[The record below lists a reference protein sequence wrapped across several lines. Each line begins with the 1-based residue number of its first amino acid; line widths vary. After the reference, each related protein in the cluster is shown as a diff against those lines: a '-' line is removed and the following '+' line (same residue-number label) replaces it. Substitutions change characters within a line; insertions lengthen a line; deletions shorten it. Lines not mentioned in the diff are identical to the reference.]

1 MELSTR
7 RARRTLATAVAAL
20 LIAAALTACGSDRAT
35 NDPAAARENTAAA
48 LFAAAATCTDPSSGA
63 PVTCAVSTR
72 GPGGGMVF
80 HDAGSQQA
88 WGRYL
93 EVAPQHWNGTLY
105 ACPGSGMV
113 GSTCGASDGIA
124 KATSDYGA
132 NAKED
137 TGKQGDGYFVCSYD
151 STSYRQSVPLAGNAG
166 TTGTA
171 IGAGRTNTAVL
182 LAAPDC
188 TVAAD
193 PTAVSLAAGYRG
205 GGLDDWY
212 LPAKDELNALCA
224 YDRRNDIGGFP
235 DRFSY
240 ASSTAYPTTQG
251 GKTFTSFTTV
261 QFASKSCP
269 MGDWGNYDPGCTP
282 CNYGQMLVR
291 PIRAF

>member
-1 MELSTR
+1 MPNMHART
-7 RARRTLATAVAAL
+7 RRTLAAVLFAL
-20 LIAAALTACGSDRAT
+20 GAMLLAACGSGDAAGNRAT
-35 NDPAAARENTAAA
+35 ARENVVLAAGTPTCTNPSTG
-48 LFAAAATCTDPSSGA
+48 AAT
-63 PVTCAVSTR
+63 TCDKDLR
-72 GPGGGMVF
+72 GPGGGIIF
-80 HDAGSQQA
+80 YNAGSPQA
-88 WGRYL
+88 WGQFL